1 METDNLSGMRSLVL
15 EDTSFRKH
23 HVDRSHS
30 DVYHVR
36 TQERNMEMKA
46 DRRKIEI
53 IMARTGKRRK
63 DFNMT
68 SSTVQNI
75 IREKEVL
82 PDTIGRL
89 ARELGVDITEILK
102 EEEDAK

>member
-1 METDNLSGMRSLVL
+1 
-15 EDTSFRKH
+15 
-23 HVDRSHS
+23 
-30 DVYHVR
+30 
-36 TQERNMEMKA
+36 MKA

-63 DFNMT
+63 DLGVNIAP
-68 SSTVQNI
+68 STVQNI

-82 PDTIGRL
+82 PDTIGKL

-102 EEEDAK
+102 EEESAE